1 MRLTTDELQLF
12 RGVLLSRRA
21 FRDTEVNLNA
31 NPWQEW
37 MQGTLDKIT
46 DELYPDADEI

>member
-21 FRDTEVNLNA
+21 YRDTKVPLNA

-46 DELYPDADEI
+46 DELYPDAIEI